1 MDARKQGRN
10 STDAAVGPGVDRT
23 GGEGIVFVGTFEHSL
38 DDKGRV
44 VLPAMFRS
52 HLAERGFV
60 SQFDNCLGVW
70 TEEGFADVAK
80 RLTEKIR
87 EGLAPQDAMRAFSA
101 NAAEV
106 KPDSQGRI
114 LLPQRLRDFAG
125 LERDVV
131 VIGAIDRI
139 EIWDSSR
146 WGDVSA
152 RADESLIHAVTA
164 LGI

>member
-1 MDARKQGRN
+1 M
-10 STDAAVGPGVDRT
+10 
-23 GGEGIVFVGTFEHSL
+23 FVGTFEHSL

-44 VLPAMFRS
+44 VLPSTFRS

-106 KPDSQGRI
+106 KPDSQAASCSRSACG
-114 LLPQRLRDFAG
+114 
-125 LERDVV
+125 
-131 VIGAIDRI
+131 
-139 EIWDSSR
+139 SSPAS
-146 WGDVSA
+146 SA
-152 RADESLIHAVTA
+152 TSS
-164 LGI
+164 

>member
-1 MDARKQGRN
+1 M
-10 STDAAVGPGVDRT
+10 
-23 GGEGIVFVGTFEHSL
+23 FVGTFEHSL

-52 HLAERGFV
+52 HLTKHGFV
-60 SQFDNCLGVW
+60 SQFDNCRGVW
-70 TEEGFADVAK
+70 TEEGFADVAQ
-80 RLTEKIR
+80 RLTDKIR
-87 EGLAPQDAMRAFSA
+87 EGLAPQAAMRAFSA

-114 LLPQRLRDFAG
+114 LLPQRLREFAG
-125 LERDVV
+125 LDREVV

-139 EIWDSSR
+139 EIWNAQR
-146 WGDVSA
+146 WGDLSA
-152 RADESLIHAVTA
+152 GADESLVQAVTA

>member
-1 MDARKQGRN
+1 
-10 STDAAVGPGVDRT
+10 
-23 GGEGIVFVGTFEHSL
+23 VFVGTFEHSL

-125 LERDVV
+125 LEREVV

>member
-1 MDARKQGRN
+1 M
-10 STDAAVGPGVDRT
+10 STTTTSPLRLGCS
-23 GGEGIVFVGTFEHSL
+23 ESL
-38 DDKGRV
+38 
-44 VLPAMFRS
+44 PSTFRS

-60 SQFDNCLGVW
+60 SQYDACLGVW

-114 LLPQRLRDFAG
+114 LLPQRLREFAG

-139 EIWDSSR
+139 EIWDSNR
-146 WGDVSA
+146 WGAASA
-152 RADESLIHAVTA
+152 RADESLVRAVTA